1 MFSLYRLEDLAELAS
16 RGLFRLNSKILKA
29 LGKQIA
35 NARNGG
41 FDRISIL
48 SNADREAERLLLE
61 ILKELNIAT
70 AEASEIYAQAAK
82 LAYQDMNKC
91 YAARG
96 LTQIPIDQ
104 QRAIVNFVQGIAA
117 TTRET
122 FANLSNTTAIGFR
135 VLGLDGKVRYKAFRR
150 HYHDLVDQAISE
162 VATGQV
168 DYRSAFRH
176 AMRQTA
182 DSGIRIID
190 YESGYSRRLDSAM
203 RQNILDGVKDI
214 AHEVAKQAGEQF
226 GADGVEISAHNNCAP
241 DHLPYQGRQFSK
253 QEFEDI
259 QESLHRE
266 FGMWNCRH
274 TIFSII
280 LGLSEP
286 LYTEEERQQMITQ
299 STAVK
304 EFEGKSY
311 TAYEATQLQRRIET
325 EIRKRKDRVILAKEA
340 GDDIGRR
347 VEQLKINQLQDKYL
361 ELSKTFELPLAKDRM
376 TVAEFRP
383 VKVNSEVIDSK
394 LVIQTK
400 ANVFQADKDI
410 AASAQL
416 AENAMINVHGRGNL
430 PSIPIVKNNRIK
442 ADGEFRYLVPSG
454 QVMGIHIKMTRSNPE
469 LAILHEYGHYIDM
482 KAFSQNGV
490 EYATSLNNPILNGL
504 FDALNKSKCVIAL
517 RREVSKA
524 SISKEISEYLKYLLK
539 PKELFARS
547 YSQYIAT
554 KSGDPTLLTQLD
566 NERASSL
573 FKTLWDDGDFIE
585 IMKEFDIIIT
595 GLKWKK
601 KSN

>member
-16 RGLFRLNSKILKA
+16 KGLFRLNSKILKA

-41 FDRISIL
+41 FDRISLL
-48 SNADREAERLLLE
+48 SNADREADRLLLE

-70 AEASEIYAQAAK
+70 AKASEIYAQAAK
-82 LAYQDMNKC
+82 LAYQDMNKY

-122 FANLSNTTAIGFR
+122 FTNLSNTTAIGFR

-150 HYHDLVDQAISE
+150 HYHDLVDQAITE
-162 VATGQV
+162 VATGQI

-203 RQNILDGVKDI
+203 RQNILDGVKEI
-214 AHEVAKQAGEQF
+214 AHEVSKQTGEQF

-274 TIFSII
+274 TIFPII
-280 LGLSEP
+280 LDLSEP
-286 LYTEEERQQMITQ
+286 LYTEEERQQMIAQ

-304 EFEGKSY
+304 EFEGKTY

-325 EIRKRKDRVILAKEA
+325 EIRKRKDRAILAKEA
-340 GDDIGRR
+340 GDDVSRR

-361 ELSKTFELPLAKDRM
+361 ELSKTFKLPLAKDRM
-376 TVAEFRP
+376 TVAGFRP
-383 VKVNSEVIDSK
+383 VKAIAPEEFIKPIEIKPNTSYPQVEVVRDQELKLPDELKKIEPDKIDLINLIDQQYIADLGSVQQTYYSDSEPGKEFIIDLPVHYNNYTAAHMTSNQTRMNRLHWIEVNI
-394 LVIQTK
+394 
-400 ANVFQADKDI
+400 KDLI
-410 AASAQL
+410 RAIESPEFIERTL
-416 AENAMINVHGRGNL
+416 RELDIGNFSL
-430 PSIPIVKNNRIK
+430 SNIVKVR
-442 ADGEFRYLVPSG
+442 D
-454 QVMGIHIKMTRSNPE
+454 
-469 LAILHEYGHYIDM
+469 
-482 KAFSQNGV
+482 
-490 EYATSLNNPILNGL
+490 SLNNRGFEYMKVAISLSKGDSQYHQIITIHPVRWSNL
-504 FDALNKSKCVIAL
+504 FDVNGN
-517 RREVSKA
+517 
-524 SISKEISEYLKYLLK
+524 LKDKYK
-539 PKELFARS
+539 HI
-547 YSQYIAT
+547 Q
-554 KSGDPTLLTQLD
+554 
-566 NERASSL
+566 
-573 FKTLWDDGDFIE
+573 
-585 IMKEFDIIIT
+585 
-595 GLKWKK
+595 
-601 KSN
+601 

>member
-16 RGLFRLNSKILKA
+16 KGLFRLNSKILKA

-35 NARNGG
+35 NARNGS
-41 FDRISIL
+41 FDRISLL
-48 SNADREAERLLLE
+48 SNADREADRLLLE

-70 AEASEIYAQAAK
+70 AKASEIYAQAAK
-82 LAYQDMNKC
+82 LAYQDMNKY

-135 VLGLDGKVRYKAFRR
+135 VLGLDGKVRYKVFRR
-150 HYHDLVDQAISE
+150 HYYDLVDQSITE
-162 VATGQV
+162 VATGQI

-203 RQNILDGVKDI
+203 RQNILDGVKEI
-214 AHEVAKQAGEQF
+214 AHEVSKQTGEQF

-274 TIFSII
+274 TIFPII

-311 TAYEATQLQRRIET
+311 TAYEATQLQRKIET
-325 EIRKRKDRVILAKEA
+325 EIRKRKDRAILAKEA

-376 TVAEFRP
+376 TVAGFRP
-383 VKVNSEVIDSK
+383 VAVNTSKRADLITKIQNLSSDQVII
-394 LVIQTK
+394 L
-400 ANVFQADKDI
+400 
-410 AASAQL
+410 
-416 AENAMINVHGRGNL
+416 GNL
-430 PSIPIVKNNRIK
+430 
-442 ADGEFRYLVPSG
+442 
-454 QVMGIHIKMTRSNPE
+454 NP
-469 LAILHEYGHYIDM
+469 
-482 KAFSQNGV
+482 NV
-490 EYATSLNNPILNGL
+490 
-504 FDALNKSKCVIAL
+504 
-517 RREVSKA
+517 VSKWTTSTNNNLELVLTGKQRIHYLDRHPEMTKLEPFLLDTVLSPDEVHRNA
-524 SISKEISEYLKYLLK
+524 KDEMMALFYRKVDNDHYMRVAVLLQEVPNEKKHSIMS
-539 PKELFARS
+539 FR
-547 YSQYIAT
+547 IAT
-554 KSGDPTLLTQLD
+554 EK
-566 NERASSL
+566 EVE
-573 FKTLWDDGDFIE
+573 K
-585 IMKEFDIIIT
+585 MKRM
-595 GLKWKK
+595 GRVKWVK
-601 KSN
+601 